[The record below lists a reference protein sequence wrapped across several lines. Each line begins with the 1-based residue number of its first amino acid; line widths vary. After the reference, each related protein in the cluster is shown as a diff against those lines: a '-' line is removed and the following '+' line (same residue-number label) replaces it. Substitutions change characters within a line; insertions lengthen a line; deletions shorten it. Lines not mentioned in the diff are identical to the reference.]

1 MRSPCST
8 TAAGSRT
15 ARRRRSRKMPASS
28 KPISAVPWRA
38 SMLKLEGVVAAYDD
52 VVCLRGVSLE
62 VRAGEVVTLIG
73 DNGAG
78 KSTTLKAVS
87 GLIAPREGTI
97 EFEGRAIAGR
107 SPDAIVAL
115 GLVQVPEGRRVFP
128 ELSVEDNL
136 RVGAYL
142 VDTRAEV
149 RASLH
154 EVYRRFPRLE
164 ERRGQFA
171 GTLSGGEQQMLAFGR
186 AMMARPKLLMLDEPS
201 LGLAPLM
208 VAEVMRSI
216 RVFRDSGV
224 TVFLVEQ
231 NANLALRL
239 ADRAY
244 VMETGRITMSGSGAQ
259 LLADERV
266 RASYLGAKTTSAGER
281 ACG

>member
-1 MRSPCST
+1 
-8 TAAGSRT
+8 
-15 ARRRRSRKMPASS
+15 
-28 KPISAVPWRA
+28 
-38 SMLKLEGVVAAYDD
+38 MLKLDGVVAAYDD
-52 VVCLRGVSLE
+52 LTCLHGVSLE
-62 VRAGEVVTLIG
+62 VRRGEIVTLIG
-73 DNGAG
+73 ANGAG
-78 KSTTLKAVS
+78 KSTTLKTVS
-87 GLIAPREGTI
+87 GLLTPRAGTI
-97 EFEGRAIAGR
+97 EFDGRPITGR

-128 ELSVEDNL
+128 DLSVEENL

-142 VDTRAEV
+142 VDKRGRV
-149 RASLH
+149 REMLAD
-154 EVYRRFPRLE
+154 VYRRFPRLA
-164 ERRGQFA
+164 ERRRQLA

-186 AMMARPKLLMLDEPS
+186 AMMGQPKLLMLDEPS

-208 VAEVMRSI
+208 VDEVMRSI

-244 VMETGRITMSGSGAQ
+244 VMETGKITMTGSGAQ

-266 RASYLGAKTTSAGER
+266 RASYLGAKATPHTGVAPTQ
-281 ACG
+281 

>member
-1 MRSPCST
+1 
-8 TAAGSRT
+8 
-15 ARRRRSRKMPASS
+15 
-28 KPISAVPWRA
+28 
-38 SMLKLEGVVAAYDD
+38 MLKLDGVVAAYDD
-52 VVCLRGVSLE
+52 VICLHGVSLE
-62 VRAGEVVTLIG
+62 VRRGEIVTLIG
-73 DNGAG
+73 ANGAG
-78 KSTTLKAVS
+78 KSTTLKTIS
-87 GLIAPREGTI
+87 GLLAPRAGTI
-97 EFEGRAIAGR
+97 EFDGQTIAGR

-128 ELSVEDNL
+128 ELSVEENL

-142 VDTRAEV
+142 VDQRSKV
-149 RASLH
+149 RGTLSD
-154 EVYRRFPRLE
+154 VYDRFPRLA

-186 AMMARPKLLMLDEPS
+186 AMMAQPKLLMLDEPS

-208 VAEVMRSI
+208 VDEVMRSI
-216 RVFRDSGV
+216 RVFRESGV

-244 VMETGRITMSGSGAQ
+244 VMETGKITMSGSGAQ

-266 RASYLGAKTTSAGER
+266 RASYLGAKAPSHSRVAQTE
-281 ACG
+281 

>member
-1 MRSPCST
+1 
-8 TAAGSRT
+8 
-15 ARRRRSRKMPASS
+15 
-28 KPISAVPWRA
+28 V
-38 SMLKLEGVVAAYDD
+38 LKLDGVIAAYDD
-52 VVCLRGVSLE
+52 LTCLHCVSLE
-62 VRAGEVVTLIG
+62 VRRGEIVTLIG
-73 DNGAG
+73 ANGAG
-78 KSTTLKAVS
+78 KSTTLKTVS
-87 GLIAPREGTI
+87 GLLTPRAGTI
-97 EFEGRAIAGR
+97 EFDGRPITGR

-128 ELSVEDNL
+128 DLSVEENL

-142 VDTRAEV
+142 VDKRGRV
-149 RASLH
+149 REMLA
-154 EVYRRFPRLE
+154 EVYRRFPRLA
-164 ERRGQFA
+164 ERRRQLA

-186 AMMARPKLLMLDEPS
+186 AMMAQPKLLMLDEPS

-208 VAEVMRSI
+208 VDEVMRSI

-244 VMETGRITMSGSGAQ
+244 VMETGKITMTGSGAQ

-266 RASYLGAKTTSAGER
+266 RASYLGAKATSHRGVAHTQ
-281 ACG
+281 